1 MKIVLIIIFLLLL
14 LSNKSQAYID
24 PGTGGIL
31 LQFIIAIIAGIA
43 SFWLIIKNKIISFFK
58 KKNQKKIEEVEG
70 NKEED
75 KGNK

>member
-58 KKNQKKIEEVEG
+58 KKNQKKID
-70 NKEED
+70 ED
-75 KGNK
+75 KDNK

>member
-1 MKIVLIIIFLLLL
+1 MKIVFKIIFLLICF
-14 LSNKSQAYID
+14 SNHAHAYID

-58 KKNQKKIEEVEG
+58 KKNKK
-70 NKEED
+70 K
-75 KGNK
+75 

>member
-1 MKIVLIIIFLLLL
+1 MKIKNTLLLFLILIIPTDAH
-14 LSNKSQAYID
+14 AYID

-58 KKNQKKIEEVEG
+58 KKNQKKI
-70 NKEED
+70 NED
-75 KGNK
+75 KENK

>member
-1 MKIVLIIIFLLLL
+1 MKTVFNVIFLLVFF
-14 LSNKSQAYID
+14 SNKAQAYID

>member
-58 KKNQKKIEEVEG
+58 KKNQKKI
-70 NKEED
+70 NED
-75 KGNK
+75 KENK

>member
-1 MKIVLIIIFLLLL
+1 MKTVFNVIFLLIFF
-14 LSNKSQAYID
+14 SNKAQAYID

>member
-1 MKIVLIIIFLLLL
+1 MKTVFNVIFLLILF
-14 LSNKSQAYID
+14 SNKAQAYID

>member
-1 MKIVLIIIFLLLL
+1 MKIVLIIIISLFFFT
-14 LSNKSQAYID
+14 NKSHAYID

-58 KKNQKKIEEVEG
+58 KKSQSKTDEDED
-70 NKEED
+70 NK
-75 KGNK
+75 

>member
-1 MKIVLIIIFLLLL
+1 MKIALIIIFLLLL

-58 KKNQKKIEEVEG
+58 KKNQKKID
-70 NKEED
+70 ED
-75 KGNK
+75 KDNK

>member
-1 MKIVLIIIFLLLL
+1 MKIVIKIIFLLILF
-14 LSNKSQAYID
+14 SNKSHAYID
-24 PGTGGIL
+24 PGTGGFL

-58 KKNQKKIEEVEG
+58 KKNKKKLEEVQS

-75 KGNK
+75 KGNE

>member
-1 MKIVLIIIFLLLL
+1 MKIVLIIIFFLIL
-14 LSNKSQAYID
+14 LSNKSHAYID

-58 KKNQKKIEEVEG
+58 KKNQKKIEEDED
-70 NKEED
+70 NK
-75 KGNK
+75 

>member
-1 MKIVLIIIFLLLL
+1 MKTVFNVIFLLVLF
-14 LSNKSQAYID
+14 SNKAQAYID

-58 KKNQKKIEEVEG
+58 KKIKK
-70 NKEED
+70 K
-75 KGNK
+75 